1 MNKNKKEGKKKLSEN
16 TDKIFSTT
24 MEKMFRHDFGNYN
37 GFNSPEFMS
46 VVESW
51 LESFKFPSLGPIT
64 SYYEEYQKDITKY
77 FDLYKYFTLFQNSL
91 SEYWSLINSTY
102 MEALKEIATKIKI
115 ENVNSFPFLD
125 ENERTIIIS
134 ILDSHFITLFTS
146 EKFAIVS
153 RNMLNSQMDIIR
165 ILHLF
170 NEKTLK
176 LLNLPTREENDD
188 ILKELVILKRQ
199 MADLEKKMERLENR
213 K

>member
-1 MNKNKKEGKKKLSEN
+1 
-16 TDKIFSTT
+16 
-24 MEKMFRHDFGNYN
+24 
-37 GFNSPEFMS
+37 
-46 VVESW
+46 
-51 LESFKFPSLGPIT
+51 
-64 SYYEEYQKDITKY
+64 
-77 FDLYKYFTLFQNSL
+77 
-91 SEYWSLINSTY
+91 

-199 MADLEKKMERLENR
+199 MADLEKKMERLEN
-213 K
+213 KQ